1 MSVRVYTYHFATYY
15 HALDLA
21 AMPGLFKS
29 GFLISFMRII
39 SYSWLS
45 KSIVLLA
52 VVISPAFLDAQITV
66 GNWNFNNTLNG
77 TTGGNNT
84 VSAASLSPSIPSADY
99 NGGTVYFGENGWP
112 TGTVVNTS
120 MYLQFTLT
128 PTAGYTLNLSSI
140 EMNLRRSTTG
150 SPSGSGPRQWAL
162 RSSLDGYAA
171 NIATGTLT
179 LNATPAFTVSL
190 NSSYTNLASAI
201 TFRLY
206 GYDVYNN
213 SGGLNRFV
221 FDNITVK
228 GLSILPV
235 SFTAFNG
242 ILNHNNS
249 VTLNWQTGG
258 IENLDYFEIERSAD
272 GSSFSSIEK
281 VYVHDISAA
290 TFTYTDAH
298 LPAGPGS
305 MYYRIKSVE
314 LNGAKVYS
322 DIVKL
327 TASSDTNITINQIS
341 GTNGQITARVSS
353 ADSGPAKLL
362 LSGIDGRL
370 IYQQQAALVRGSQD
384 ITIPGN
390 RITAGMYVFTLIR
403 NGNMVSRQ
411 FVK

>member
-1 MSVRVYTYHFATYY
+1 
-15 HALDLA
+15 
-21 AMPGLFKS
+21 MPGLFKS

-52 VVISPAFLDAQITV
+52 VIILPAFLNAQITV

-77 TTGGNNT
+77 TAGGNNT
-84 VSAASLSPSIPSADY
+84 VSPASLSPSIPSAAY
-99 NGGTVYFGENGWP
+99 NGGTVYYGENGWT

-120 MYLQFTLT
+120 MYLQLTLT

-140 EMNLRRSTTG
+140 VMNLRRSTTG

-162 RSSLDGYAA
+162 RSSLDGYTAD
-171 NIATGTLT
+171 IATGTLA
-179 LNATPAFTVSL
+179 LNSTPAFTVSL
-190 NSSYTNLASAI
+190 NSAYTNLASAI

-228 GLSILPV
+228 GLSILPI

-242 ILNHNNS
+242 IFNNNNT
-249 VTLNWQTGG
+249 VTLNWQAGG
-258 IENLDYFEIERSAD
+258 IENLDYFEVERSVD
-272 GSSFSSIEK
+272 GSSFSTIEK
-281 VYVHDISAA
+281 IYVQHISPVV
-290 TFTYTDAH
+290 FTYTDAY
-298 LPAGPGS
+298 LPSGRGII
-305 MYYRIKSVE
+305 YYRIKSAE

-327 TASSDTNITINQIS
+327 TASFNTNITINQIT
-341 GTNGQITARVSS
+341 GTGGQIIARVSS
-353 ADSGPAKLL
+353 GDSGPAKLL

-370 IYQQQAALVRGSQD
+370 IYQQQAALARGSQD

-390 RITAGMYVFTLIR
+390 RITAGIYVLTLIR
-403 NGNMVSRQ
+403 NGNTVSRQ